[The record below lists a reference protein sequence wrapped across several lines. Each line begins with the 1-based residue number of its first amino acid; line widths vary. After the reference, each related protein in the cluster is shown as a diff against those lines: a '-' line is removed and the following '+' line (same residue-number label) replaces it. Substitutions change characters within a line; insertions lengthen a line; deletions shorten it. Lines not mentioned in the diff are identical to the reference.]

1 MRVCGQ
7 AGASQGM
14 DGQMVGRGDR
24 EEEREEEPK
33 SKFGSVVL
41 SGEGQVGRAPGEGR
55 GAVSLVGPL
64 PIVVM

>member
-14 DGQMVGRGDR
+14 DGQMDGWGDR
-24 EEEREEEPK
+24 EEEAK

-41 SGEGQVGRAPGEGR
+41 SGEGQVGRAPGEGW

-64 PIVVM
+64 PVLVM